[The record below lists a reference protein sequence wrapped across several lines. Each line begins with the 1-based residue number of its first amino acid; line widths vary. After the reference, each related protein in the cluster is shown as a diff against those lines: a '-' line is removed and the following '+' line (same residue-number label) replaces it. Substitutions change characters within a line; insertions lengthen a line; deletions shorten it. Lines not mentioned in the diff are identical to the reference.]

1 MKCDINFCRFN
12 VFRFFILFLT
22 FNLNYFAFSTCFG
35 QNYDDLGSWNI
46 LNARFELNP
55 KWSISAE
62 AQIRSLKFYDD
73 FHYYET
79 KAVVS
84 YKLSDQISVGFGAGT
99 YQTYRSG
106 GDFVTPKVNNEI
118 RLFPY
123 VSFHNTLGRL
133 KIENRYRL
141 ENRFT
146 SKGYRLRVRYRLQAI
161 LPINTPKIVPKT
173 IYGVIWN
180 ELFMTNEPAYFQRN
194 RFFVGVGYEFSHK
207 FATQIGWINQ
217 FDYSVDDETGKNFL
231 QISLLFS
238 FKKKKGN
245 YQEIHVP
252 EE

>member
-1 MKCDINFCRFN
+1 MKCDIKICRF
-12 VFRFFILFLT
+12 FFLFLVL
-22 FNLNYFAFSTCFG
+22 NLNYFAFSTCFG

-62 AQIRSLKFYDD
+62 AQIRSLKFYND

-133 KIENRYRL
+133 KIENRYRI

-146 SKGYRLRVRYRLQAI
+146 PKGYRLRVRYRLQAV
-161 LPINTPKIVPKT
+161 LPINTPKIMPKT
-173 IYGVIWN
+173 LYGVIWN

-194 RFFVGVGYEFSHK
+194 RFFVGVGYEFSRK